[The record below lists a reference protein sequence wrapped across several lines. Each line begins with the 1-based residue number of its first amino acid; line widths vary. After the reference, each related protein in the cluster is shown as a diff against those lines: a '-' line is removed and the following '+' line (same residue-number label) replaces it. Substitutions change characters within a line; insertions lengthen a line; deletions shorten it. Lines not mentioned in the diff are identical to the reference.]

1 MYYKGFVL
9 PIFDRER
16 MLIELVRY
24 KSKLTYNYYK
34 EILGNYRRLLPQL
47 NSEKIRDYAEAVSK
61 SDKVIRTLRDEVY

>member
-1 MYYKGFVL
+1 MI

-34 EILGNYRRLLPQL
+34 EIFGNYRRLLPQL
-47 NSEKIRDYAEAVSK
+47 DPEKIRDYAEAVPK
-61 SDKVIRTLRDEVY
+61 SEKGIRTLIVFSRT